1 MHSITIKTYKW
12 WTFYRVS
19 RILGKRERNGTET
32 ESGNGND
39 QRKMPDE
46 GYHLNIRVRFY
57 SMMLL
62 CNIVGPSVLFR

>member
-1 MHSITIKTYKW
+1 M
-12 WTFYRVS
+12 
-19 RILGKRERNGTET
+19 ET

-39 QRKMPDE
+39 QRKMSDE

-62 CNIVGPSVLFR
+62 CNIVGTVPLKRSKLSNTNRAVTVH

>member
-1 MHSITIKTYKW
+1 M
-12 WTFYRVS
+12 
-19 RILGKRERNGTET
+19 ET

-46 GYHLNIRVRFY
+46 GYHVNIRVRFY

-62 CNIVGPSVLFR
+62 CNIVGPFRTVLLK